1 MLTASSLPLMNSS
14 NITLRSKE
22 SADTMARGRSLA
34 SPTTLIPSAD
44 PCAAGG
50 QASGAGVGAGD
61 QRGRGSQRPTSG
73 HGVGALLRSQGDVGG
88 VHQRQP
94 KLIRDDIQS
103 VFGPQLPKSRITESV
118 EAGSGQTSAE
128 QGVLGENLIHS
139 PDAGRHP
146 RPCVGYPQYLQQLL
160 DSAVFTPLAVHGDEA
175 DVRVQVHQSANQRL
189 IHINGRYLVA
199 SSFQGPRNPGSSV
212 D

>member
-1 MLTASSLPLMNSS
+1 MGSTRGSWVPTMLTASSLPLMNSS

-44 PCAAGG
+44 PCAAGLT
-50 QASGAGVGAGD
+50 
-61 QRGRGSQRPTSG
+61 TSG
-73 HGVGALLRSQGDVGG
+73 S
-88 VHQRQP
+88 
-94 KLIRDDIQS
+94 
-103 VFGPQLPKSRITESV
+103 TESV
-118 EAGSGQTSAE
+118 EAGSGQTSAG
-128 QGVLGENLIHS
+128 QGVRGEKLIHS